1 MSRNLCTAGLR
12 ILHTVSKTTLTEDAF
27 VLTSKM
33 RNKENSTSGEEV
45 SNQNLETEDFYDD
58 DVFDVDEEIGS
69 GGAQDD
75 FFTTKESFFDFR
87 TRSSFR
93 ALLLKTY
100 SSSYQSR

>member
-1 MSRNLCTAGLR
+1 MLAPGSAWKKITKK
-12 ILHTVSKTTLTEDAF
+12 ISF

-33 RNKENSTSGEEV
+33 RNKENSTSDEEV
-45 SNQNLETEDFYDD
+45 SNKNLETEDFYDD
-58 DVFDVDEEIGS
+58 DVFHVNEEIGS